1 MLHINLRESVNEN
14 YKKYWNVV
22 VGHLADLDRAVANDQ
37 FWLLRN
43 GHGNGSPRDSVWGTD
58 SYRTVA
64 RQLQAKSRG
73 QF

>member
-43 GHGNGSPRDSVWGTD
+43 EHGNGSPRDSVWGTD
-58 SYRTVA
+58 SYRTVV
-64 RQLQAKSRG
+64 RQLQVPLC
-73 QF
+73 